1 MNILIVE
8 DEIVSSCYLI
18 DILESLGYKNT
29 YDCTNTQDAVNI
41 IKENKIDLVFM
52 DINIKGNTDG
62 IECAKILNKEYTLP
76 IIFTTAYTDSSTVLE
91 ASETNI
97 YGYLIKPFEKA
108 DVKISLM
115 LAIKKIQNN
124 KPEIIQK
131 SNTIIDLGNEQ
142 KYNLTNKTFTI
153 NNKTVDLT
161 KKELDLLNI
170 FCKNINHNI
179 SYDTLKDKV
188 WENPNI
194 SNSTIRDTISRLKRK
209 TPNLNIKNIMNF
221 GYVLKN

>member
-161 KKELDLLNI
+161 KKR
-170 FCKNINHNI
+170 
-179 SYDTLKDKV
+179 
-188 WENPNI
+188 
-194 SNSTIRDTISRLKRK
+194 IRSSKYIL
-209 TPNLNIKNIMNF
+209 
-221 GYVLKN
+221 

>member
-8 DEIVSSCYLI
+8 DEIVSSYYLI
-18 DILESLGYKNT
+18 DILESLGHKDI
-29 YDCTNTQDAVNI
+29 YDCTNMKDALNI
-41 IKENKIDLVFM
+41 IKKHKIDLVFM

-62 IECAKILNKEYTLP
+62 IKCAKILNKEYTLP

-97 YGYLIKPFEKA
+97 YGYLIKPFEKV

-115 LAIKKIQNN
+115 LATKKIKDN

-131 SNTIIDLGNEQ
+131 SNTIINLGNEQ
-142 KYNLTNKTFTI
+142 RYNLTNKTFTI
-153 NNKTVDLT
+153 NNKIIDLT
-161 KKELDLLNI
+161 KKELDLLDI

-194 SNSTIRDTISRLKRK
+194 SNSTIRDTISRLKKK
-209 TPNLNIKNIMNF
+209 TPNLNIKNIVNY
-221 GYVLKN
+221 GYILKN